1 MKETINNPAS
11 ERAVIA
17 GLIKHGSEAFIDVDD
32 IIDTNAFIVEEN
44 QILYSCLKRVF
55 ESSSQV
61 DFPSILSAAKD
72 LGLEKAFEDRIP
84 PNHVKAVMS
93 LDVAL

>member
-44 QILYSCLKRVF
+44 QILY
-55 ESSSQV
+55 
-61 DFPSILSAAKD
+61 
-72 LGLEKAFEDRIP
+72 
-84 PNHVKAVMS
+84 
-93 LDVAL
+93 